1 MQRPH
6 KTLDTNAND
15 FWLARG
21 AVLVIVGLQL
31 GIVNDLTVDPRWL
44 ARQVWNSRSCYR
56 CLLRPHGLK
65 RPLEKR
71 PPILNGSWSAGIG
84 AASACWPSR

>member
-44 ARQVWNSRSCYR
+44 ARQVWNSRF
-56 CLLRPHGLK
+56 
-65 RPLEKR
+65 
-71 PPILNGSWSAGIG
+71 
-84 AASACWPSR
+84 